1 VSLLKA
7 ISQFWHPCVSVFQ
20 DLMLPTNVTATTS
33 VAEAIAGARYAV
45 HALPVQHSRAFLTS
59 IKVRACLVPNCRSTQ
74 LGTKGC
80 LLVNVHLHIP
90 PPCHASKQT
99 HCSAH
104 SNFTCSVSICLCKS
118 CCTWRISASTSLC
131 TSLRKLAGVAQLLQ
145 IVSWANCRTY
155 CRMMYLSSRSAK
167 A

>member
-1 VSLLKA
+1 
-7 ISQFWHPCVSVFQ
+7 
-20 DLMLPTNVTATTS
+20 MLPTNVTATTS

-59 IKVRACLVPNCRSTQ
+59 IKVRACLFPNCRSTQ

-80 LLVNVHLHIP
+80 TLLKLHLHNPPPPLPRPQANTPFCKQQLHLQCEYLLVQFMLYLAHQHITQSGHIIASWLVSMKLM
-90 PPCHASKQT
+90 HAMLK
-99 HCSAH
+99 
-104 SNFTCSVSICLCKS
+104 F
-118 CCTWRISASTSLC
+118 
-131 TSLRKLAGVAQLLQ
+131 
-145 IVSWANCRTY
+145 VSWADCRTY